1 MDLSQLKSIPAVLT
15 HLYFHTCDL
24 SLKLAAFFFNLVCSV
39 AMVTF
44 VYHMHACASEDVVF
58 TSVYYDMCHIN
69 IIISGPVCM
78 AVVK

>member
-1 MDLSQLKSIPAVLT
+1 MLP
-15 HLYFHTCDL
+15 
-24 SLKLAAFFFNLVCSV
+24 FFFNLVCSV

-69 IIISGPVCM
+69 IIISGPVCT